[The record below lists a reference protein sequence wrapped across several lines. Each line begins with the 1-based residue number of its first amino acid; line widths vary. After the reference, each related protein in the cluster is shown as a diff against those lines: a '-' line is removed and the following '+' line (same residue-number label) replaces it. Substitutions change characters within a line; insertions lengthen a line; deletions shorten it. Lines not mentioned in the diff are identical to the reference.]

1 MPNIDV
7 SDLLSDPDFAEKL
20 TVMRRLQVIDPVTG
34 IASAEPNLI
43 VPSPI
48 GVVIPQADL
57 PIQRGPDQQ
66 ALPRLIEVHTKF
78 RLRSAS
84 IAGNDTYLPD
94 FIVWNGDNFYVN
106 RVYDYSHFGQGF
118 IQADCSSQ
126 PTVAQAPV

>member
-7 SDLLSDPDFAEKL
+7 SDLLTDPDFAETL
-20 TVMRRLQVIDPVTG
+20 TVMRREQVIDPVTG
-34 IASAEPNLI
+34 ISSADSNLI
-43 VPSPI
+43 TPSPF

-84 IAGNDTYLPD
+84 IENDVTYLPD

-106 RVYDYSHFGQGF
+106 RVYDYSRFGRGF

-126 PTVAQAPV
+126 PPVATAPV

>member
-1 MPNIDV
+1 MPDIDV
-7 SDLLSDPDFAEKL
+7 TDLLSDPDFAERL
-20 TVMRRLQVIDPVTG
+20 IVMRRLQVIDPVTG
-34 IASAEPNLI
+34 ISSAQSSLI
-43 VPSPI
+43 APSPL

-84 IAGNDTYLPD
+84 IENSITYLPD

-106 RVYDYSHFGQGF
+106 RVYDYSHFGRGF

-126 PTVAQAPV
+126 PTIAQAPL